1 MKDNKP
7 KTKAQDF
14 QFPKFQ
20 ADYLR
25 RIYEFNHGVATELLK
40 LNLESK
46 GIKMEQT
53 KNG

>member
-1 MKDNKP
+1 MKDDKLKI
-7 KTKAQDF
+7 KTQDF

-20 ADYLR
+20 VDYLR
-25 RIYEFNHGVATELLK
+25 RIYEFNPGVATELLK